1 MCNIISKT
9 SGSNSEIIVTV
20 FSKAIFP
27 VTGTSISLIYYLKAI
42 KLVRKIDY
50 LALLPKTLNTEKLL
64 WYPLSIFV
72 IFMPNIAYYVLGV
85 CFHINGSLLFE
96 GGTMLITHSLGT
108 VNAVIYGLQRKVHK
122 DIKRA
127 SSVDQDFQRDRQET
141 INWENV
147 RGRFSTMEL

>member
-9 SGSNSEIIVTV
+9 SGSTSEVAVNI

-27 VTGTSISLIYYLKAI
+27 VTGTLISLIYYLKTI
-42 KLVRKIDY
+42 KLVRKTDQP
-50 LALLPKTLNTEKLL
+50 ALLSKNLNTEKLL
-64 WYPLSIFV
+64 WYPMSTFIIFL
-72 IFMPNIAYYVLGV
+72 PNLIYYILGV
-85 CFHINGSLLFE
+85 CFHFSGSLLFE

-122 DIKRA
+122 DIKRV
-127 SSVDQDFQRDRQET
+127 SSVDLDFQRDRQET